1 MYTARHTGIAR
12 GLGSRYNAFM
22 IPRLSLTRRFF
33 YCALSACLVF
43 LSFPSFLEKTL
54 TPPTAF
60 FAWFAL
66 VPLFLAL
73 RGAKPRLAAFLGFT
87 FAFVQFGGILY
98 WIAILQAAQN
108 LSWLGWAA
116 LVFYLSLYFAL
127 FGALNSLVTRR
138 LKISEVWTAP
148 FLWVGLEY
156 VRGSRPWGGFNWG
169 EIGYSQAPYPCFL
182 TLTTI
187 GGVYGL
193 TFLIVWINVLL
204 SKVLESKDLAVNI
217 EERKISG
224 WPRWVYLVLSLTT
237 LLLALVWGF
246 FQVQNTSLRKAG
258 TVALLQPSI
267 DQTIKWSKANETA
280 TYDKLEKLVQEAQL
294 THPDL
299 IVWPETAA
307 PDYLLLIPRLL
318 NRVHDIVAQSQTYH
332 LIGCLDSTRDKNG
345 EAHYFNAAA
354 HFLPDGTPAGMYHK
368 RHLVPFGEFVPFQK
382 YLTFLGPVIGDL
394 GDFDIGDSYQKFQT
408 SAFSYSPMICYEVV
422 FPNDAREAVLNG
434 ADALVNISNDAW
446 FGWTASP
453 YQHAMMAVVSA
464 ASERKPLL
472 RSANTGISL
481 ISDPLGRVL
490 CSTHL
495 YEDQV
500 LPGDVWLVSDGPT
513 LYARW
518 GNWIPRF
525 CLLLSAFFIIGAL
538 VFKKRA
544 PRVMENLTI
553 IETTEPKDQNHG
565 L

>member
-1 MYTARHTGIAR
+1 
-12 GLGSRYNAFM
+12 M
-22 IPRLSLTRRFF
+22 IPRLSLTRRFL
-33 YCALSACLVF
+33 YCALSAALVC
-43 LSFPSFLEKTL
+43 LSFPSLLEKTL

-73 RGAKPRLAAFLGFT
+73 RGAKPRLAAFLAFT
-87 FAFVQFGGILY
+87 FGFLQFGGILY
-98 WIAILQAAQN
+98 WIAILPAAEP
-108 LSWLGWAA
+108 LSVLGWGV
-116 LVFYLSLYFAL
+116 LVFYLSLYIAL
-127 FGALNSLVTRR
+127 FGALNAWVTRR
-138 LKISEVWTAP
+138 LKLSEIWVSP

-156 VRGSRPWGGFNWG
+156 IRGSRPWGGFNWG
-169 EIGYSQAPYPCFL
+169 EIGYSQAPYPCL
-182 TLTTI
+182 LALTTF

-193 TFLIVWINVLL
+193 TFLIVWVNVLL
-204 SKVLESKDLAVNI
+204 SKGLESKDLAVNI
-217 EERKISG
+217 EERKASG
-224 WPRWVYLVLSLTT
+224 WPRWIYFALAFTVILLT
-237 LLLALVWGF
+237 AGWGF
-246 FQVQNTSLRKAG
+246 IKVQNTSLRKAG

-294 THPDL
+294 THPNL

-307 PDYLLLIPRLL
+307 PDYLLLTPRLL
-318 NRVHDIVAQSQTYH
+318 SRVHDIVAQSQTFH
-332 LIGCLDSTRDKNG
+332 LIGCLDATQGKDG
-345 EAHYFNAAA
+345 EMHYFNSAA
-354 HFLPDGTPAGMYHK
+354 HFLPDGTSNGMYHK

-382 YLTFLGPVIGDL
+382 YIKFLGPVIGDL

-408 SAFSYSPMICYEVV
+408 AAFSYSPMICYEIV

-446 FGWTASP
+446 FGFTASP

-464 ASERKPLL
+464 ASQRKPLL

-481 ISDPLGRVL
+481 IADPLGRVL
-490 CSTHL
+490 SSTHL

-500 LPGDVWLVSDGPT
+500 LPGDVWLASDGPT

-525 CLLLSAFFIIGAL
+525 CLFLSALLILCAL
-538 VFKKRA
+538 IFKKRT

-553 IETTEPKDQNHG
+553 IETHEPKELNHG